1 MKLPG
6 QVKGE
11 LVAGGGCEASGHTG
25 AGEGA
30 HLQCSAVY
38 SFLNIVPETTQMKGL
53 VLDCRNCRHCSAS
66 PACSAVTV
74 AASSSRQQ
82 QPCTGN
88 CTNTNTI
95 VCLY

>member
-38 SFLNIVPETTQMKGL
+38 IPQYCARNYPDEGVGAGL
-53 VLDCRNCRHCSAS
+53 QKLQALLRQPGLLRSHGGGV
-66 PACSAVTV
+66 
-74 AASSSRQQ
+74 QQ
-82 QPCTGN
+82 QTAATVHGE
-88 CTNTNTI
+88 
-95 VCLY
+95 LH